1 MSHKYPYNFF
11 IFPGGG
17 TDCEPGQGQGG
28 AVAGAAPLLP
38 VPRFEVKVLSVCT
51 SVLRAKLLG
60 IKNKAFLC
68 HAPSSPCVSIAL

>member
-38 VPRFEVKVLSVCT
+38 VPRFEVKSKV
-51 SVLRAKLLG
+51 AG
-60 IKNKAFLC
+60 N
-68 HAPSSPCVSIAL
+68 